1 MINTN
6 KFVIIK
12 SMKRIKNLP
21 KKISIFPLSNFII
34 FPNTSIPLNIFEPRY
49 IEMVNDSM
57 KSDRIIGIIQP
68 KKQKNGIPQLYNV
81 GCAGKITS
89 FNETEDGRYL
99 IVINGIS
106 RFKILKE
113 INNNKPYRECEISFD
128 EYIEDTKENYN
139 EIKFTDL
146 ELIFKNLKTLFK
158 KKGYLI
164 NWKELEKQSLDQ
176 TLNALVMASP
186 FSLEEKQAL
195 LETININ
202 KRKIEL
208 EKILNT
214 YVLDEFNNKT
224 IQ

>member
-1 MINTN
+1 ME
-6 KFVIIK
+6 KYK
-12 SMKRIKNLP
+12 KLP
-21 KKISIFPLSNFII
+21 KIISVFPLSNFII
-34 FPNTSIPLNIFEPRY
+34 FPNTSVPLNIFEPRY
-49 IEMVNDSM
+49 IEMIDNSM
-57 KSDRIIGIIQP
+57 KTDRIIGMIQP
-68 KKQKNGIPQLYNV
+68 KKQKDGIPQLYNV
-81 GCAGKITS
+81 GCAGKITN

-146 ELIFKNLKTLFK
+146 ELIFKNLKNLFK

-214 YVLDEFNNKT
+214 YVVDEFSNKT